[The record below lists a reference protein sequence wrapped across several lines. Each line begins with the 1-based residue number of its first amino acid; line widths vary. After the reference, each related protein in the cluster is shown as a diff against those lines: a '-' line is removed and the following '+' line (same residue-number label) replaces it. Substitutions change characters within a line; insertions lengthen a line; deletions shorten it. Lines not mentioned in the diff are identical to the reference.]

1 MYAPLLC
8 RYVETDLACSS
19 YNRQQVECQL
29 VFEVQQPAVNL
40 YEALSGY
47 ATSAGVGRITLAPA
61 RTHPWPMRRLA

>member
-8 RYVETDLACSS
+8 RYVEPDLACSS

-29 VFEVQQPAVNL
+29 VFEVPQPTVNF

-47 ATSAGVGRITLAPA
+47 ATSAGFGRTPLTSA
-61 RTHPWPMRRLA
+61 RTHPCPMRRLH